1 MIKINNIYY
10 MLSYAFTVLK
20 EDKYKNLATEDFENS
35 TELYAA
41 ILIRGLSNQI
51 KRGLHHE
58 YIEQEDAL
66 STIRGKINITR
77 SIKDLDIVNKRLCCS
92 FDEYSLNNYM
102 NQIIKTTL
110 TLLLKADITKKRK
123 KEIKRLILY
132 FGQVDTLNS
141 RKINWSLRFTSNNRT
156 YKMLISVCNLIIEG
170 LIQTRD
176 EGNKQFMDFVDE
188 QRMSRLY
195 EKFIL
200 EYYKKEFPELS
211 VSATHIPWVVD
222 DGITTMLPLM
232 KSDIMLSYKD
242 EYLIIDAKYYG
253 RTVQS
258 FYNTPKMHSGNLYQI
273 FTYVKNLDSSP
284 KTQTKKVSG
293 MLLYAKTDEDVTP
306 NQSYQ
311 MSGNQISVTTLDL
324 DGDFSRIEEKL
335 KKIVEKHFDAYF
347 S

>member
-1 MIKINNIYY
+1 MF
-10 MLSYAFTVLK
+10 SYAFTVLK

-41 ILIRGLSNQI
+41 ILIQGLSNQV

-66 STIRGKINITR
+66 STIRGKINVTR
-77 SIKDLDIVNKRLCCS
+77 SIKDLDIVNKRLHCS
-92 FDEYSLNNYM
+92 FDEYLSNNYM
-102 NQIIKTTL
+102 NQIIKTAL
-110 TLLLKADITKKRK
+110 TLLLKSDIPKKRK

-132 FGQVDTLNS
+132 FQQVDTLNY
-141 RKINWSLRFTSNNRT
+141 RKINWNLRFTSNNRT
-156 YKMLISVCNLIIEG
+156 YKMLISICNLIIEG
-170 LIQTRD
+170 LIQTTR

-200 EYYKKEFPELS
+200 EYYKKEFPEIS
-211 VSATHIPWVVD
+211 VSASQIHWIVD

-232 KSDIMLSYKD
+232 KSDIVLSYKN

-253 RTVQS
+253 RTVQNH
-258 FYNTPKMHSGNLYQI
+258 YNTPKIHSGNLYQI
-273 FTYVKNLDSSP
+273 FTYVKNLDANP
-284 KTQTKKVSG
+284 KTKAKKVSG
-293 MLLYAKTDEDVTP
+293 MLLYAKTDEDITP
-306 NQSYQ
+306 DNVFQ

-324 DGDFSRIEEKL
+324 SGDFSSIEEKL
-335 KKIVEKHFDAYF
+335 NQIIDNHFEGI
-347 S
+347 

>member
-20 EDKYKNLATEDFENS
+20 EDRYKNLATEDFENS

-41 ILIRGLSNQI
+41 ILIRGLSNQV

-58 YIEQEDAL
+58 YIEEEDAL
-66 STIRGKINITR
+66 STIRGKINVTR
-77 SIKDLDIVNKRLCCS
+77 SIKDLDIVNKRLHCS
-92 FDEYSLNNYM
+92 FDEYSPNNYM

-110 TLLLKADITKKRK
+110 TLLLKSDIPKKRK
-123 KEIKRLILY
+123 KEIKRLTFY
-132 FGQVDTLNS
+132 FEQVDTLNY
-141 RKINWSLRFTSNNRT
+141 RKINWNLRFTSNNRT
-156 YKMLISVCNLIIEG
+156 YKMLISICNLIIEG
-170 LIQTRD
+170 LIQTTR

-211 VSATHIPWVVD
+211 VSASHIPWVVD

-232 KSDIMLSYKD
+232 KSDIMLSYKG

-253 RTVQS
+253 KTVQN

-273 FTYVKNLDSSP
+273 FTYVKNLDVSSNT
-284 KTQTKKVSG
+284 KTKKVSG
-293 MLLYAKTDEDVTP
+293 MLLYAKTDEAVTP
-306 NQSYQ
+306 NQTFQ

-324 DGDFSRIEEKL
+324 GGDFFKIEEKL
-335 KKIVEKHFDAYF
+335 NQIVDNHFERN
-347 S
+347 